1 MWAQDR
7 KTKGTEQEPRPISD
21 KVSLFLV
28 QVDLGRESSGNPE
41 RDLKITKRISDQIA
55 REEPNPGYLVN

>member
-7 KTKGTEQEPRPISD
+7 KTKGTEQEPRPVSD
-21 KVSLFLV
+21 KVCLFLV

-41 RDLKITKRISDQIA
+41 RDLKITERISDQIS